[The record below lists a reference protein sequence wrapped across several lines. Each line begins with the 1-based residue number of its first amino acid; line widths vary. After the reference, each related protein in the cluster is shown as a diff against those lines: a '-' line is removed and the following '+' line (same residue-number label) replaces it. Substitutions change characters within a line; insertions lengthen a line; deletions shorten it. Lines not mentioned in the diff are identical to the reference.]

1 MAVLDPKTSKVSP
14 LNEEFAKLVQSTL
27 KKWHIQG
34 VAIAVIDGDETWT
47 EGYGVA
53 AFPDTP
59 VTPDTLFYTG
69 STSKSFTASAAS
81 LLVDDKEKH
90 PNIKWTTPLSELI
103 RDDFVV
109 QDEYATSHITLED
122 ALSHRTGLPGHMISL
137 GREGTVRD
145 VVRSLRHFPMDKEI
159 RTTWQYSNA
168 MFITVAHAIETVT
181 GEWLGDFLRKNIW
194 TPLGMNSTFFSLED
208 AKAYAAS
215 HKEVTLAKAY
225 GSTAASS
232 EPTEIPYCE
241 GTLSGAGAVIS
252 SVRDY
257 ATYIRSM
264 IRQAGPL
271 SKSGYE
277 ELMKPRAFVPQMLP
291 QITQQSFYS
300 LGLIMSTYRGESIVF
315 HPGGLDGMTAT
326 MIFFPKRDWGVAV
339 FSNAT
344 GPGREVLAWHLIDD
358 LLSVPKEERIDIYDL
373 KQKKIAKIEEM
384 RLTARER
391 LYPSAPSPGLSHAL
405 PLQEYAGKYTHPAY
419 PDFIISLRGDEDSGL
434 HVALSGSLNVTMN
447 LKHVSGEY
455 FVAEIF
461 EYMCVPEPSAIV
473 KAEFHISVAGQ
484 VDRFGVIADFSDMP
498 DTTIW
503 FDRVL

>member
-1 MAVLDPKTSKVSP
+1 MAVLDPKPSKVSP
-14 LNEEFAKLVQSTL
+14 LNEEFAKLVHSTL
-27 KKWHIQG
+27 EKWHIQG
-34 VAIAVIDGDETWT
+34 VSIAVIDGDETWA

-69 STSKSFTASAAS
+69 STSKSFTASAVS
-81 LLVDDKEKH
+81 LLVDNDEY

-103 RDDFVV
+103 PGDFVV

-145 VVRSLRHFPMDKEI
+145 IVRNLRHLPMDKEI
-159 RTTWQYSNA
+159 RTTWQYNNA

-194 TPLGMNSTFFSLED
+194 SRLGMNSTFFSLED
-208 AKAYAAS
+208 ARRYAAS
-215 HKEVTLAKAY
+215 HNVTLAKAY
-225 GSTAASS
+225 GWNSASP
-232 EPTEIPYCE
+232 EPVEIPYCE
-241 GTLSGAGAVIS
+241 ATLSGAGAVIS

-257 ATYIRSM
+257 AVYIRSM
-264 IRQAGPL
+264 IRQSGPL
-271 SKSGYE
+271 SRTGYE

-291 QITQQSFYS
+291 QLTQQAFYS
-300 LGLIMSTYRGESIVF
+300 LGLIISTYRGETIVL

-339 FSNAT
+339 FCNAT

-358 LLSVPKEERIDIYDL
+358 LLDVPKEERIDLYEL
-373 KQKKIAKIEEM
+373 KQKKIAKIEKL
-384 RLTARER
+384 RLTAKER
-391 LYPSAPSPGLSHAL
+391 LYPSAPSPGLSHTL
-405 PLQEYAGKYTHPAY
+405 PLQEYAGTYTHPAY
-419 PDFIISLRGDEDSGL
+419 PDFMISLRGDEEAGL
-434 HVALSGSLNVTMN
+434 RVVLSGSLNVSMN

-455 FVAEIF
+455 FVAEVF

-473 KAEFHISVAGQ
+473 KAEFHISVAGK

-498 DTTIW
+498 DTMIW